1 MPFSCFLV
9 FLQVLSSCDDRA
21 VNPELDAAN
30 PPQEQVD
37 FCAIIEDHGEQ
48 YRPLYQ
54 QAKNERN
61 GSTLDQLNA
70 QMAALFADRNQKVI
84 ESLQPRHY
92 HVEEWATTIQKIA
105 HYARDGG
112 GTVVELDLDANCRV
126 KTTLEADLPEGT
138 PLAAELNG
146 RKVGDPLTV
155 TGNFVMHYTDTTP
168 PVRALEWSVTPG
180 RSMLTPEYHLEVT
193 RLGIGPP
200 AS

>member
-1 MPFSCFLV
+1 MLGGGS
-9 FLQVLSSCDDRA
+9 RRGA
-21 VNPELDAAN
+21 R
-30 PPQEQVD
+30 PPV
-37 FCAIIEDHGEQ
+37 IEDHGDQ

-84 ESLQPRHY
+84 ESLQPRHF
-92 HVEEWATTIQKIA
+92 HVEEWATMIQKIA

-112 GTVVELDLDANCRV
+112 GTVVELDLDAKCRV
-126 KTTLEADLPEGT
+126 KTTLEADLTEGT

-146 RKVGDPLTV
+146 GKVGDPLTV

-193 RLGIGPP
+193 RFGTRPS